1 MAIWIFQMAICSF
14 PRAMLSFQMANCS
27 FHMAISSSK
36 GCLCYKLSLLGGVLW
51 GPPLV
56 WPPSLKSGTRAT

>member
-27 FHMAISSSK
+27 FHMAISSPK
-36 GCLCYKLSLLGGVLW
+36 RLPVLQI
-51 GPPLV
+51 V
-56 WPPSLKSGTRAT
+56 ASFKVFQKFTI

>member
-27 FHMAISSSK
+27 FHMAISSFK
-36 GCLCYKLSLLGGVLW
+36 GGSELQIVASWGGLVGSSLGL
-51 GPPLV
+51 
-56 WPPSLKSGTRAT
+56 ATFLEKRY